1 MLFDLKRQYPE
12 IEIKGIDIS
21 DYAIKNSHPEIK
33 NFLSVGDAKKLE
45 FEDNYF
51 DLVIS
56 VNTVHNLDIDDCKKS
71 IQEISR
77 VSKKN
82 SFLTVDAFKNWKK
95 KRECICGI

>member
-1 MLFDLKRQYPE
+1 MQ
-12 IEIKGIDIS
+12 
-21 DYAIKNSHPEIK
+21 
-33 NFLSVGDAKKLE
+33 KLE
-45 FEDNYF
+45 FDDNYF

-82 SFLTVDAFKNWKK
+82 SFLTVDAFNNGRKK
-95 KRECICGI
+95 KNVYVEFNRKNNNVCSRMEKNV

>member
-1 MLFDLKRQYPE
+1 M
-12 IEIKGIDIS
+12 
-21 DYAIKNSHPEIK
+21 
-33 NFLSVGDAKKLE
+33 GDAKKLE
-45 FEDNYF
+45 FDDNYF

-82 SFLTVDAFKNWKK
+82 SFLTVDAFNNAEEKKRMYMWNLTAKTIMSVQEWKK
-95 KRECICGI
+95 MFKDIGYNGDYYWFIP